1 MICKKGGNLLKI
13 TKRKNIP
20 KAHNHISLKVGQP
33 VKEGFDEA
41 LKDSSK
47 KILCFCFEK
56 FVFFII
62 NFLLIYLSRNN
73 KFLLEI
79 NNKI

>member
-1 MICKKGGNLLKI
+1 MKNKKQKKL
-13 TKRKNIP
+13 P
-20 KAHNHISLKVGQP
+20 KAHNHSSLQVGQP

-56 FVFFII
+56 FVFLII
-62 NFLLIYLSRNN
+62 NFFTNLF
-73 KFLLEI
+73 K
-79 NNKI
+79 

>member
-1 MICKKGGNLLKI
+1 MFVFYKGSDLLKNK
-13 TKRKNIP
+13 KRKNLP
-20 KAHNHISLKVGQP
+20 EVHNQSFLQVGQP
-33 VKEGFDEA
+33 VKEGFNEA

-62 NFLLIYLSRNN
+62 KLFVNLF
-73 KFLLEI
+73 K
-79 NNKI
+79 

>member
-1 MICKKGGNLLKI
+1 LKNK
-13 TKRKNIP
+13 KRKNLP
-20 KAHNHISLKVGQP
+20 KAHNHNFLQVGQP
-33 VKEGFDEA
+33 VKDGFDDA

-62 NFLLIYLSRNN
+62 
-73 KFLLEI
+73 
-79 NNKI
+79 KIFMNLFK